1 MSEKKLILNTYDVGD
16 AIRSDLTSKIVNN
29 VLACMH
35 CILYLRGGMLV
46 LQTCKLVILP
56 VVSNPELTSL
66 GKWGIPHRKHEDRG
80 QYTSEQ

>member
-1 MSEKKLILNTYDVGD
+1 
-16 AIRSDLTSKIVNN
+16 
-29 VLACMH
+29 MH
-35 CILYLRGGMLV
+35 CILYPRGMLV

-66 GKWGIPHRKHEDRG
+66 GKWGIPQGRHEDNG